1 MSEGILVE
9 RQTIMKGA
17 RPVKVTNVKF
27 LLQSAG
33 IRRGPEMTLQHSQY
47 VVITGASTGIGAGCA
62 IGCAQQ
68 GMTGFAG
75 VRDPRAGE
83 ALQAKGGAAIIPLQ
97 LDVTDGESIK
107 HAAEQVKQHVGEAG
121 LAGLINNAGIAIGS
135 PLEVIPLPQLRK
147 QLEVNVI
154 GQIAVTQAFLPLL
167 RQAHG
172 RIINMGSIAGRG
184 TIPMMGPYSASKFA
198 MEALT
203 DALRLELY
211 PWGIDVSIIEPGAI
225 ATPIW
230 DKSLNSALDVEKDMP
245 AEGKRLYEEAARR
258 VREAV
263 QETAQRAI
271 PVDAVVRAVLH
282 ALTAPRPKTRYLVGT
297 DAKIRAIMA
306 KWLPDRMQDW
316 ILKKVLKLP
325 TGG

>member
-1 MSEGILVE
+1 MIVQPTS
-9 RQTIMKGA
+9 R
-17 RPVKVTNVKF
+17 F
-27 LLQSAG
+27 
-33 IRRGPEMTLQHSQY
+33 

-68 GMTGFAG
+68 GMTVFAG
-75 VRDPRAGE
+75 VRDLRAGE
-83 ALQAKGGAAIIPLQ
+83 ALQAKGGVAIIPLH

-107 HAAEQVKQHVGEAG
+107 RAAETVGQHVGGTG
-121 LAGLINNAGIAIGS
+121 LGGLVNNAGISIGS
-135 PLEVIPLPQLRK
+135 PLEVIPLAQLRK

-167 RQAHG
+167 RRARG
-172 RIINMGSIAGRG
+172 RIVNMGSIAGRG

-198 MEALT
+198 LEALT

-230 DKSLNSALDVEKDMP
+230 EKSLSTASDIEKEV
-245 AEGKRLYEEAARR
+245 AAGGKQLYETAARQ
-258 VREAV
+258 VKEKV
-263 QETAQRAI
+263 QEASQRAI
-271 PVDAVVRAVLH
+271 PVDAVVQAVLH
-282 ALTAPRPKTRYLVGT
+282 ALTARRPKTRYLVGT

-316 ILKKVLKLP
+316 ILKKLLKLP
-325 TGG
+325 SRAQM

>member
-1 MSEGILVE
+1 MS
-9 RQTIMKGA
+9 
-17 RPVKVTNVKF
+17 
-27 LLQSAG
+27 LQQAS
-33 IRRGPEMTLQHSQY
+33 RF

-68 GMTGFAG
+68 GMTVFAG
-75 VRDPRAGE
+75 VRDLRAGE
-83 ALQAKGGAAIIPLQ
+83 ALQAKEGAIIPLQ
-97 LDVTDGESIK
+97 LDVTDDESIK
-107 HAAEQVKQHVGEAG
+107 RAADTVRQRVGGAG

-135 PLEVIPLPQLRK
+135 PLEVIPLSQLRK

-172 RIINMGSIAGRG
+172 RIVNMGSIAGRG

-203 DALRLELY
+203 NALRLELY
-211 PWGIDVSIIEPGAI
+211 PWGIHVSIIEPGAI

-230 DKSLNSALDVEKDMP
+230 DKSLNTALDVEKDMP
-245 AEGKRLYEEAARR
+245 AGAKLLYEKAAHQ

-263 QETAQRAI
+263 QEAAQRAI
-271 PVDAVVRAVLH
+271 PVDAVVQAVLH
-282 ALTAPRPKTRYLVGT
+282 ALTSPRPKTRYLVGT
-297 DAKIRAIMA
+297 DAKLRAFMA

-325 TGG
+325 GRAQI